1 MAAATDTLAATQQG
15 VETTQ
20 TAKPCRYCGKLPVA
34 PSVLNS
40 KSLCADCHTLKNL
53 LTRNL
58 GGAPEEW
65 TDADRRAFFARPE
78 LAQAKSNG
86 RYQWSLVRAQVKQTS
101 VSRRSQTHSSSLGG
115 PFLPLTVWLA
125 RGYTREHVLQ
135 FPSETD
141 SLGMTTYQV
150 ATKATSVTDV
160 AETVESELRERET
173 EVRAKKTAKA
183 DPEGQS
189 LNVPLLQTRTG
200 AGQTEAQTSK
210 KAERAAA
217 RAAAQEAKQSAARAQ
232 FAAASLAKLQPKV
245 SALEAAVKK
254 AASLTD
260 CSEELRT
267 QLAQALQQFQ
277 GWSNNCRSCVAGAT
291 VPELGFDSAA
301 LKGSL
306 AAVAALLK
314 SLGEE
319 GKAAAAAKRA
329 ARASAPALAT
339 GPAPK
344 RLRTKSKGR

>member
-40 KSLCADCHTLKNL
+40 KSLCTDCHTLNNL

-141 SLGMTTYQV
+141 SVRMTTYQV

-277 GWSNNCRSCVAGAT
+277 GWSNNCRSCIAGAT
-291 VPELGFDSAA
+291 VPD
-301 LKGSL
+301 LK
-306 AAVAALLK
+306 AAVVM
-314 SLGEE
+314 SF
-319 GKAAAAAKRA
+319 
-329 ARASAPALAT
+329 
-339 GPAPK
+339 
-344 RLRTKSKGR
+344 